1 MEANIA
7 QQHEFNRR
15 NFTQVKRHALMV
27 SPLPDSHAMKMQR
40 TILLACDVSLRV

>member
-1 MEANIA
+1 MEAKIA

-27 SPLPDSHAMKMQR
+27 NLLPDCHE
-40 TILLACDVSLRV
+40 TLYV